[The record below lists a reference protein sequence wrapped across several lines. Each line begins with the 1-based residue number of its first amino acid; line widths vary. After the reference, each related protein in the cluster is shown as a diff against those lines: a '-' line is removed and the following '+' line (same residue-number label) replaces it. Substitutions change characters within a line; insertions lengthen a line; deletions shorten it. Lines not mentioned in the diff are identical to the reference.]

1 MGGNMEFN
9 NRLFYIDPLLVLSVV
24 SAIILAVGGGRVGR
38 FLLKNE
44 IFFGGM
50 KNNYYIWRNIYSI
63 ISTTAD

>member
-1 MGGNMEFN
+1 MEFN

-44 IFFGGM
+44 IFFGWM
-50 KNNYYIWRNIYSI
+50 KNNCYIWRIINSI

>member
-1 MGGNMEFN
+1 MEFN

-24 SAIILAVGGGRVGR
+24 SAIILAVDGGRGGGRVGR

>member
-1 MGGNMEFN
+1 
-9 NRLFYIDPLLVLSVV
+9 VLSVL